1 MSKLEDIPK
10 RDIFKVP
17 DGYFESLPSIIQAR
31 VAKKERAWAPL
42 LHTSLKYA
50 LPILAIAVGIF
61 WFMPATKVTN
71 DTEQLLA
78 AIHPTDLIEYIQESE
93 MNTEEL
99 LENIDFEA
107 VNADSLYLFDSAMP
121 LSEIDLEQI
130 ASDIET
136 GL

>member
-17 DGYFESLPSIIQAR
+17 DGYFETLPSIIQAR
-31 VAKKERAWAPL
+31 VAKKESSWAPL
-42 LHTSLKYA
+42 FQASLKYA

-61 WFMPATKVTN
+61 WLMPATKATN

-78 AIHPTDLIEYIQESE
+78 SIHATDLIEYIQESE

-99 LENIDFEA
+99 LENIDLEQ
-107 VNADSLYLFDSAMP
+107 VNADSLYLFDSEMP
-121 LSEIDLEQI
+121 LSEIDLDEI
-130 ASDIET
+130 VSDLET
-136 GL
+136 EL